1 MHHTPETVLLHIN
14 LIDGLG
20 SGIVQRL
27 LSSLLPEQLPLLY
40 EFGTSEL
47 MHRCQLPASVAQRL
61 YAELQDTSALQRELL
76 LLAEHK
82 ISWMSFIHPNFPPL
96 LKEIHAP
103 PIGLYIRG
111 QIPATQSCL
120 AVVGSRDANEYGL
133 RVIKSIVPDLCAQ
146 GVVIVSGGAYGIDM
160 MAHEAAVTASSPTL
174 AVMGCGLLQIA
185 RRDNVK
191 LFPKIIETGGAIVS
205 TFPLTMDAHP
215 GHFPARNR
223 IISGLSQGCL
233 VVQAAKKS
241 GALITA
247 NFALEQGREVF
258 AVPGPIDDPISA
270 GCNNLLRQGATLVET
285 AEDITGMIPL
295 FTSKPA
301 QMSIGDREQLIQEI
315 SLKIEE
321 KQHKGD
327 SPECRLVALCAK
339 PTSVDDL
346 SNALGLELFEV
357 QARLFDL
364 QMAGR
369 LQQNFAGLWHQ

>member
-1 MHHTPETVLLHIN
+1 MYHTPETVLLHIN

-20 SGIVQRL
+20 FGIVKRL
-27 LSSLLPEQLPLLY
+27 LNCLLPEQLPLLY
-40 EFGTSEL
+40 DFGTSEL
-47 MHRCQLPASVAQRL
+47 MHRCQLPATVAQRL
-61 YAELQDTSALQRELL
+61 YTELQDTSSLQRELL
-76 LLAEHK
+76 LLAQHN
-82 ISWMSFIHPNFPPL
+82 ISWMSFIHPHFPPL

-133 RVIKSIVPDLCAQ
+133 RVIKHIVPNLCAQ

-160 MAHEAAVTASSPTL
+160 MAHEAAVNASSPTI
-174 AVMGCGLLQIA
+174 AVMGCGLLQIS

-191 LFPKIIETGGAIVS
+191 LFPRIIETGGAIVS
-205 TFPLTMDAHP
+205 TFPLTMGAHP

-258 AVPGPIDDPISA
+258 AVPGPIDDPVSA
-270 GCNNLLRQGATLVET
+270 GCNNLLRQGATLVES

-295 FTSKPA
+295 FTSKPT
-301 QMSIGDREQLIQEI
+301 QLSIADQEHDIQEI
-315 SLKIEE
+315 ALKLDE
-321 KQHKGD
+321 KKPTSD
-327 SPECRLVALCAK
+327 LPECRLLALCAN

-357 QARLFDL
+357 QARLFEL